1 MARNKRAM
9 RSVFSMARQL
19 PLALAYFTLAGSAI
33 AFTRFE
39 GGFAFLWGASAILI
53 AALVRL
59 PRTHWKYALIAC
71 GTAGAVATGAWGL
84 GWAAAPYF
92 AFVNLTEAVV
102 GAWLMRQNRGAGRAL
117 ESLGWMTR
125 FVLAAGIAAP
135 LTAGLLATWWMSING
150 GPLLPNF
157 LSYFFGHSLG
167 NLTFTPLAL
176 LVMGRGARRSSW
188 KALRRYRRDFLI
200 FVPLLVA
207 TTATVFLQQRM
218 PLLFLPILPVML
230 IAFRTGREGAALA
243 IALLAVMGGALTA
256 AGVGP
261 TLLIAGGL
269 GFRLLFFQFYLATT
283 VLTVLPLTA
292 DLQHRRLLNSRVRES
307 EERYRLLADY
317 STDIILKLELD
328 GRIRYVSPAI
338 RQLGYKVEELIG
350 RNCAM
355 LIDPDHLAEATKAH
369 LRTLDLA
376 GETNRFEYLAVTKD
390 GSRHWCETH
399 ARMIVDEQG
408 RFDGM
413 VSVVRNI
420 TERKRHEARLAR
432 AAMTDPLT
440 GLANRRAFCDAAEDQ
455 LDRLGLGQ
463 GCCIALFDIDLFKRV
478 NDSHGHDA
486 GDEVLKIFASVANS
500 AVRRNDLVARLG
512 GEEFAVIF
520 PDTSVE
526 QALSI
531 CERLRSE
538 VANTPICVGDKIIR
552 VTVSGGVAV
561 LGPAGLD
568 QALKQA
574 DRALYQAKDGGRDQ
588 LALAA

>member
-1 MARNKRAM
+1 MRLALKMARH
-9 RSVFSMARQL
+9 L
-19 PLALAYFTLAGSAI
+19 PLALAYLTVAGLAV
-33 AFTRFE
+33 AFTRFD

-59 PRTHWKYALIAC
+59 PHRHWNLAIVSC
-71 GTAGAVATGAWGL
+71 GAASILATGLWGL

-92 AFVNLTEAVV
+92 ALVSMTEGFLA
-102 GAWLMRQNRGAGRAL
+102 AWLMRQDRAAGRAL
-117 ESLGWMTR
+117 ESIDWLVR
-125 FVLAAGIAAP
+125 FVLAAGIAGP
-135 LTAGLLATWWMSING
+135 LVAGLMATGWMALSG
-150 GPLLPNF
+150 GPVSSNF
-157 LSYFFGHSLG
+157 LSFFFGHSLG

-176 LVMGRGARRSSW
+176 LVMGRRARQSSW
-188 KALRRYRRDFLI
+188 KALRRRGRDAIILL
-200 FVPLLVA
+200 PLLLV
-207 TTATVFLQQRM
+207 TTLTVFGQQHM

-243 IALLAVMGGALTA
+243 IALLAVTGGAMTA
-256 AGVGP
+256 AGLGP
-261 TLLIAGGL
+261 TLLVGGSL

-292 DLQHRRLLNSRVRES
+292 DLQQRRRLHRRIRHS

-317 STDIILKLELD
+317 STDIILKLEAN

-338 RQLGYKVEELIG
+338 RRFGYTEDELIG

-355 LIDPDHLAEATKAH
+355 LIDPDHLPGATRAH
-369 LRTLDLA
+369 LRTLELA
-376 GETNRFEYLAVTKD
+376 GETNRFEYLAVAKD
-390 GSRHWCETH
+390 GTRQWCETH
-399 ARMIVDEQG
+399 ARMIVDKRG

-413 VSVVRNI
+413 VSIVRGI
-420 TERKRHEARLAR
+420 DERKRNEARLAE

-440 GLANRRAFCDAAEDQ
+440 GLANRRAFCAAAENELQ
-455 LDRLGLGQ
+455 SRREGR
-463 GCCIALFDIDLFKRV
+463 GCCIALFDIDHFKRV

-486 GDEVLKIFASVANS
+486 GDEVLKIFARVAGRI
-500 AVRRNDLVARLG
+500 VRKNDMVARVG

-520 PDTSVE
+520 PGATVE
-526 QALSI
+526 QALAI
-531 CERLRSE
+531 CERLRSQ
-538 VANTPICVGDKIIR
+538 VASTAIRLGDRVIH

-561 LGPAGLD
+561 LGLDGLD